1 MNEVENRNYE
11 RKINKMKRRKEY
23 IMLKK
28 RLFQALFCSEGIMG
42 PEKTKKEEM
51 EEQQN
56 IFEKKLNRVN
66 LIVSILFVGIITTG
80 LNIFNGWQ
88 VKREIDIQEQEIEVA
103 KQPGFVVER
112 SITVPIGEDVYQ
124 KYYVHNVKENVQ
136 GGEAKALAVLVIK
149 NEEAMI
155 KMVAV
160 EGALYSQEEIY
171 DEEEQRLQILV
182 KDLDKFAERQEQ
194 LKLDICRYLEQES
207 EDFSFSVE
215 KGVVIYFTFSNQ
227 ENEEDTLP
235 YIVYL
240 DESVCY
246 KDKEKYVKCDRYIM
260 NYDKPDVGEEYQEL
274 VKNIGDRLMDYK

>member
-1 MNEVENRNYE
+1 MGEKSEKEEVENKQE
-11 RKINKMKRRKEY
+11 TF
-23 IMLKK
+23 LKV
-28 RLFQALFCSEGIMG
+28 LSI
-42 PEKTKKEEM
+42 
-51 EEQQN
+51 
-56 IFEKKLNRVN
+56 VD
-66 LIVSILFVGIITTG
+66 LIVKIIFGGVITGILAMLAFG
-80 LNIFNGWQ
+80 Q
-88 VKREIDIQEQEIEVA
+88 EKRGNDMQEQETNAA
-103 KQPGFVVER
+103 KQPGFAVEQ

-149 NEEAMI
+149 NEEVVI

-182 KDLDKFAERQEQ
+182 KDLDKLAERQEQ
-194 LKLDICRYLEQES
+194 LKLDTCRYLEPEN

-227 ENEEDTLP
+227 DNEEDTLP

-240 DESVCY
+240 DELVCY
-246 KDKEKYVKCDRYIM
+246 KDKEKYAKCDRYIM

-274 VKNIGDRLMDYK
+274 VKNIGDRLIDYK